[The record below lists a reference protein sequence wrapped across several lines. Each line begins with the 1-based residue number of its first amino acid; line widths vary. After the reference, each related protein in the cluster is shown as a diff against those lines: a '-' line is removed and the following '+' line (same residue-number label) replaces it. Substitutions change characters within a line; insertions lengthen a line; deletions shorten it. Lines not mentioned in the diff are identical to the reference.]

1 MQMFSEGALEEME
14 RGADAV
20 DGKARA
26 GKLPAECWHTTLGR
40 GGLPKRTK
48 FFFGARYLWTRDQ
61 LACAAASRA
70 RGIRADVPPPPSW
83 IQARPNG
90 CSLLKIFHVPVSL
103 AELALNFTLH

>member
-20 DGKARA
+20 DAKARA

-40 GGLPKRTK
+40 GGLLKRTK

-70 RGIRADVPPPPSW
+70 RGVRADVPPPPSW
-83 IQARPNG
+83 IQA
-90 CSLLKIFHVPVSL
+90 SLEDPSKVKFIPLSL
-103 AELALNFTLH
+103 CFILLCPSTLRS